1 MKKGRL
7 KGTRHFSFGFLIV
20 FFILLMAVFS
30 FVSLGGKAEA
40 AITQVGQSETFNFTG
55 GMQTFTVSVT
65 GYYNIELYGASGGNS
80 NTAAGYGRGGKV
92 AGTIYLKAGDV
103 LYIFVGGVGKEG
115 VGSDSG
121 GYNGGGNATGTFAG
135 GGGGGATDIRVG
147 GTSLVDRIMVAG
159 GGGGH
164 NDVNST
170 VIYGG
175 GNGGGLTGGNG
186 NCYDHGTVN
195 ISNTGK
201 GASQTAG
208 GALGTNSNASG
219 STSGSFGQGGNGGFN
234 NDGHSGGGGGGGYY
248 GGGGSA
254 WHAGAGG
261 GSSFISG
268 YEGCDA
274 VTRSGRHTGSSVH
287 FSGYVFTN
295 GSMVTGGAPA
305 GNGKAVITLTSTQP
319 QAGFTQQIDY
329 TGGLYAYKIPL
340 AGYYRV
346 TLYGAAAGYVA
357 TGWGSG
363 GSVTGVTFF
372 PAETLVYVYVGGAG
386 GANAG
391 GYNGGGTGG
400 GGGGGGATDIRV
412 GGISLYDRIMVAGGG
427 GGHNDSASTQGSSY
441 GNGGGLNGG
450 NGNYHPATAES
461 YTGKGG
467 GQASGGAGST
477 NATPAQNGSF
487 GKGGDGGV
495 NSDGHAGGGGG
506 GGYFGGG
513 GSVWHAGAGGGSSFI
528 SGYNGCNAM
537 DVNGI
542 LTGQPKHYSGYVFTS
557 ASMTQGGNTGNGRAV
572 FEHLTAQEF
581 QYTKEIAFTYNG
593 YAQAYTVTQSGLY
606 QITLYGA
613 SGGNSNIS
621 AGWGTGGMTT
631 GKIYLQSGT
640 TLYFYVGGAGKA
652 GAGTDTGGFN
662 GGGNGIGTTSNDGGG
677 GGGATDVRVGGTAL
691 INRIMVAGGGG
702 GHNDNASTQGS
713 AYGNGGGLT
722 GGEGNYHPSTAV
734 SYAGGGG
741 GQTFGGAGST
751 NKTPAQN
758 GSFGQGGNS
767 GINDDGHVGGGG
779 GGGYYGGG
787 GSVWHAGAGGGS
799 SFISGY
805 PGCDAVNQYGAH
817 TGTSTHFSGYTFFDA
832 NMTTGGRAG
841 NGCAVLTAIQL
852 DETPPSAPTL
862 TPDRSASSGYYY
874 DSVRVDFSGGADSGV
889 GFSRFEYRIGD
900 GSWTAGNSVVLS
912 SALTSGTE
920 SKTLTVRAYDKVNN
934 YSETQATYQF
944 DRTVYTI
951 TYHNVTAG
959 FTNPNPSG
967 YNVET
972 PVITL
977 QNINRDG
984 FTFGGFYNDA
994 GFISPASTSIP
1005 KGSRGNKAYY
1015 VKLTLNAPTAS
1026 LPSSATSTYGDTK
1039 TLTVVPYHTNSSVTY
1054 SYQWQIQPSGA
1065 SSFSDIPS
1073 ANAISYAYKT
1083 SATGI
1088 FSFRVTMRAHLDGF
1102 VSDPI
1107 MSGTLNLNVIRRD
1120 IYVYASA
1127 VVRTYGDQFV
1137 TPLPYTTSNDL
1148 VGEDTLYGALA
1159 CPDLKQE
1166 AGLYPITAGTIINE
1180 NNPNYNIIFQLN
1192 YYTVQRKDI
1201 TVEVNG
1207 ISTVYGDPLRTRY
1220 TYTATGFVNGDTAL
1234 EGELSC
1240 PSLQQKAGVYPIT
1253 AGTVT
1258 NENNKNYNIIYIGA
1272 DYVISRKSIYITAM
1286 PLYRV
1291 YGEALLTVFPYIRS
1305 DDLINGDILSGALFC
1320 PSLEQSAGSYPILQG
1335 TLNNANNPNYDIIYT
1350 GADYVINKLEIKAN
1364 PNAFAKI
1371 YGNPDPALTEVIL
1384 TGVGGETVTA
1394 VYTRE
1399 PGESAGS
1406 YDLLTVGFAEAQQN
1420 YTISFA
1426 EGGADGK
1433 FIINKRPITV
1443 TADGVNRIFGDPLEI
1458 EYTYQITSGS
1468 VVEGDTL
1475 LGELSCDVMQ
1485 AAGQYPITQGTL
1497 TNDNNPN
1504 YSITYVEGIYIIAKA
1519 SIGVTVPASAYFKVY
1534 GDSDLLMTAEATGI
1548 YGEAI
1553 TIAFVRQSGEDAGLY
1568 DIIGA
1573 ASLNGN
1579 YAAYIEGDSGKDKFE
1594 IRRRDITVV
1603 ANPAGHIYGEAD
1615 ATLTFTVNNLPSG
1628 YTVLGS
1634 LTREA
1639 GRNAGSYAILQG
1651 SVTDENNP
1659 NYAITFVGN
1668 TYTIYRRP
1676 ITVTAID
1683 TGHTYGDPEA
1693 PLCFDSG
1700 DIAEGDILQGT
1711 PEREAGDAYR
1721 PEGYAITQGSVTD
1734 ANNPNYRITFVNGT
1748 YRIYKRSLAVYP
1760 EVYTKTYG
1768 DPDPA
1773 FAQVVDGIPG
1783 EQVEVTFSAGGVSR
1797 AGTYPLISVSADD
1810 TNYSVYIPEG
1820 AEADKYIINR
1830 RPITVTAIAAGHIF
1844 GDADAPLN
1852 YDAVNLVSGD
1862 VLIGALTRE
1871 AGSFWR
1877 EGGYA
1882 ILQGSITNENNPDYD
1897 ITYIGATYTVHKR
1910 PVIVRALPSGH
1921 TYGEEGSNLPYTA
1934 ENAITTMPL
1943 KGSLAREEGVHW
1955 REEGYAILQGTL
1967 NNANNPDYDITYY
1980 GATYTIHKRPI
1991 EVRADSKSI
2000 VYGDVDVPLT
2010 YTAVNLVAGDTLI
2023 GSLIK
2028 EEGRD
2033 WREEGYA
2040 ILQGSITDENNPD
2053 YLITYYGA
2061 VYTIRK
2067 CNIAVT
2073 PSLFTKGYGEDDPE
2087 LIQTANGVSGE
2098 TFTVTFTR
2106 SNPETQSAG
2115 EYDISAIISVS
2126 DNNYT
2131 ATIAAGAGL
2140 RKFVIL
2146 RKDVTVTAR
2155 DAFHIY
2161 GDTDAPLE
2169 FGFTELAYGETSL
2182 NGSLAREEGNTYR
2195 EGGYRILQG
2204 TVDNLRNPNY
2214 NITFIE
2220 GVYTIKKRPVTI
2232 QAKDKTQPY
2241 GAAETP
2247 LEYEITEGS
2256 LIGGDT
2262 FTGAI
2267 IREPGIVVGEY
2278 AIRQGSLNNINYEI
2292 TFIPAVYTIV
2302 KARITVTAEPKSITY
2317 GDEDVPLTYTLTPGL
2332 FYNDT
2337 LSGALTR
2344 QAGDAANEE
2353 GYDICLGT
2361 LGNPNY
2367 EIEFIPAKYII
2378 YRKRITVTANEKRQV
2393 YGDPGQPLTYLT
2405 EGILKGELIG
2415 ALARE
2420 EGNNYRAEGYAI
2432 TQGTLTDEN
2441 NPNYRITFVGA
2452 RYYIDKRPITVTADN
2467 QTQIYGDEAKPLTYT
2482 ITSGSLA
2489 EGDSLAGELE
2499 RERGNLVRSYTI
2511 LGGSLTDPTLN
2522 PNYIIRFNIGTYT
2535 IAPRPVTVK
2544 ADDKSIVYGD
2554 NDVPLTY
2561 QITEG
2566 SLIGQDILQGALI
2579 RDSGRAAGVYAIRAG
2594 TLHNSNYAIS
2604 FVQGSYTIERRPV
2617 TVEAIPLTF
2626 TYGDTPDF
2634 GYTVIGLLEGDS
2646 LTGTP
2651 GIPGPNAG
2659 VYNITQGTLT
2669 NANNP
2674 DYDIQFVSAVCVVG
2688 RRPITVT
2695 LKPQSSEYGAPVII
2709 NSKAYTVTSGSL
2721 VAGDDP
2727 GVTIERVSQ
2736 SLMIGYYG
2744 LTASYTNQ
2752 NYEVTFIASYY
2763 EIKKIKPVIT
2773 VAHDYIEMAY
2783 TGKPYHIAAA
2793 ANTHAAIQYRINGQA
2808 VENSFAEAG
2817 TYRVTLTAGETDIH
2831 YSPDPVTVTIVI
2843 KPTAITG
2850 ENIIVYRQQ
2859 GFGDA
2864 SGLKIALTEREGEYA
2879 QYLTRTETLSD
2890 SYSIDFGGEAM
2901 ATIIKVKVPDALM
2914 GKGSVKLLI
2923 TEGEVTR
2930 VLNLSPD
2937 ANGFVSFEI
2946 SSSATVSF
2954 VAPMQSR
2961 STLTTVIGVAVAIAA
2976 IICVFLIVKG
2986 SASRRR

>member
-1 MKKGRL
+1 MKKVSIKA
-7 KGTRHFSFGFLIV
+7 KGLYVLLPAALLIFV
-20 FFILLMAVFS
+20 VAFTFMPGKNSAQPPANAAVS
-30 FVSLGGKAEA
+30 GGIYPGSGYSGQYGYTISGLEQYVSLFSIGTHFYMTFDKIGTQIRSETELGGYGSGEQGTIRAVSIIELKDEMPSLFGSVRFQITASMFQHGNEWQKSDQIRMNVESSNSVYGNHNEKDGSNWPLKLAREQTNSSNSWEVWHEGNISGKYLRISIEIWGWKEVNMKVHNFRLIFNPTPISLWKQGGKADWGTLTRA
-40 AITQVGQSETFNFTG
+40 GTASLATG
-55 GMQTFTVSVT
+55 CST
-65 GYYNIELYGASGGNS
+65 YNDPSGAYWISGA
-80 NTAAGYGRGGKV
+80 TAAGNGDCRYNENYNFNDGITRNQN
-92 AGTIYLKAGDV
+92 GTPDNEL
-103 LYIFVGGVGKEG
+103 
-115 VGSDSG
+115 
-121 GYNGGGNATGTFAG
+121 
-135 GGGGGATDIRVG
+135 
-147 GTSLVDRIMVAG
+147 IM
-159 GGGGH
+159 
-164 NDVNST
+164 D
-170 VIYGG
+170 
-175 GNGGGLTGGNG
+175 
-186 NCYDHGTVN
+186 
-195 ISNTGK
+195 
-201 GASQTAG
+201 
-208 GALGTNSNASG
+208 
-219 STSGSFGQGGNGGFN
+219 QGGNGQNRKLMHLLTIPLSADIQSEIAAGRITMTFTTYLGNRQLDDATSWIFIAWGSGSKNLEGFYTSKVAFSSRTN
-234 NDGHSGGGGGGGYY
+234 GKGAYWHYMSASLSGAVSGVTHVRVGLMQVR
-248 GGGGSA
+248 GSN
-254 WHAGAGG
+254 
-261 GSSFISG
+261 
-268 YEGCDA
+268 
-274 VTRSGRHTGSSVH
+274 SSVH
-287 FSGYVFTN
+287 SE
-295 GSMVTGGAPA
+295 
-305 GNGKAVITLTSTQP
+305 
-319 QAGFTQQIDY
+319 
-329 TGGLYAYKIPL
+329 
-340 AGYYRV
+340 
-346 TLYGAAAGYVA
+346 LYGKEMALKITPSISVKANNVSKIYGDSDPGLTYTITAGKLL
-357 TGWGSG
+357 GGDSLSGSLTRASG
-363 GSVTGVTFF
+363 NT
-372 PAETLVYVYVGGAG
+372 VG
-386 GANAG
+386 
-391 GYNGGGTGG
+391 
-400 GGGGGGATDIRV
+400 
-412 GGISLYDRIMVAGGG
+412 
-427 GGHNDSASTQGSSY
+427 
-441 GNGGGLNGG
+441 
-450 NGNYHPATAES
+450 S
-461 YTGKGG
+461 YT
-467 GQASGGAGST
+467 
-477 NATPAQNGSF
+477 
-487 GKGGDGGV
+487 
-495 NSDGHAGGGGG
+495 
-506 GGYFGGG
+506 
-513 GSVWHAGAGGGSSFI
+513 I
-528 SGYNGCNAM
+528 S
-537 DVNGI
+537 
-542 LTGQPKHYSGYVFTS
+542 Q
-557 ASMTQGGNTGNGRAV
+557 
-572 FEHLTAQEF
+572 
-581 QYTKEIAFTYNG
+581 
-593 YAQAYTVTQSGLY
+593 
-606 QITLYGA
+606 
-613 SGGNSNIS
+613 
-621 AGWGTGGMTT
+621 
-631 GKIYLQSGT
+631 
-640 TLYFYVGGAGKA
+640 
-652 GAGTDTGGFN
+652 
-662 GGGNGIGTTSNDGGG
+662 
-677 GGGATDVRVGGTAL
+677 
-691 INRIMVAGGGG
+691 
-702 GHNDNASTQGS
+702 
-713 AYGNGGGLT
+713 GGLT
-722 GGEGNYHPSTAV
+722 
-734 SYAGGGG
+734 
-741 GQTFGGAGST
+741 
-751 NKTPAQN
+751 
-758 GSFGQGGNS
+758 
-767 GINDDGHVGGGG
+767 
-779 GGGYYGGG
+779 
-787 GSVWHAGAGGGS
+787 
-799 SFISGY
+799 
-805 PGCDAVNQYGAH
+805 
-817 TGTSTHFSGYTFFDA
+817 
-832 NMTTGGRAG
+832 
-841 NGCAVLTAIQL
+841 
-852 DETPPSAPTL
+852 
-862 TPDRSASSGYYY
+862 
-874 DSVRVDFSGGADSGV
+874 
-889 GFSRFEYRIGD
+889 
-900 GSWTAGNSVVLS
+900 
-912 SALTSGTE
+912 
-920 SKTLTVRAYDKVNN
+920 
-934 YSETQATYQF
+934 
-944 DRTVYTI
+944 
-951 TYHNVTAG
+951 
-959 FTNPNPSG
+959 
-967 YNVET
+967 
-972 PVITL
+972 
-977 QNINRDG
+977 
-984 FTFGGFYNDA
+984 
-994 GFISPASTSIP
+994 
-1005 KGSRGNKAYY
+1005 
-1015 VKLTLNAPTAS
+1015 
-1026 LPSSATSTYGDTK
+1026 
-1039 TLTVVPYHTNSSVTY
+1039 
-1054 SYQWQIQPSGA
+1054 
-1065 SSFSDIPS
+1065 
-1073 ANAISYAYKT
+1073 
-1083 SATGI
+1083 
-1088 FSFRVTMRAHLDGF
+1088 
-1102 VSDPI
+1102 
-1107 MSGTLNLNVIRRD
+1107 
-1120 IYVYASA
+1120 
-1127 VVRTYGDQFV
+1127 
-1137 TPLPYTTSNDL
+1137 
-1148 VGEDTLYGALA
+1148 
-1159 CPDLKQE
+1159 
-1166 AGLYPITAGTIINE
+1166 
-1180 NNPNYNIIFQLN
+1180 NPNYNISFSNGTFTIN
-1192 YYTVQRKDI
+1192 PRPI
-1201 TVEVNG
+1201 TVAANHSQGKVYG
-1207 ISTVYGDPLRTRY
+1207 DSDPVLTYTISAGNLVGSDSLSGALARQAGEAVGTYPINRGNLANSNYDINFLGSDFTITQRPITVIADPKEKVYGDPDPALTYRITGGNLVGSDTLSGAITRQEGETVGGY
-1220 TYTATGFVNGDTAL
+1220 IIQKGSLGNGNYSITFVDSVLTITPRQISVAANAASKTYGDPDPAELTYRITSGNLVNGDSFSGAL
-1234 EGELSC
+1234 QRQPGEDARSYTINKHTLSLSENYTLNYISASFTIT
-1240 PSLQQKAGVYPIT
+1240 PRQIMVAADNKSKIYGQPDPGLTYSIVSGSLAFSDTFTGNVARVGGESVGFYTIHQNDLRLSSNYTLLFTNGAFTIERRPITIKGDTVSKIYGEADPAFTYSIT
-1253 AGTVT
+1253 AGSLVGSDKLSGTLARDAGDNAGT
-1258 NENNKNYNIIYIGA
+1258 YNI
-1272 DYVISRKSIYITAM
+1272 T
-1286 PLYRV
+1286 
-1291 YGEALLTVFPYIRS
+1291 
-1305 DDLINGDILSGALFC
+1305 
-1320 PSLEQSAGSYPILQG
+1320 QG
-1335 TLNNANNPNYDIIYT
+1335 TVNNTHNPNYDIT
-1350 GADYVINKLEIKAN
+1350 YVNGQLTILTYEIAVT
-1364 PNAFAKI
+1364 PSLFTKI
-1371 YGNPDPALTEVIL
+1371 YGEDDPELTEEIQ
-1384 TGVGGETVTA
+1384 TGINGETVTV

-1399 PGESAGS
+1399 EGENAGS
-1406 YDLLTVGFAEAQQN
+1406 YSLLTVDFAEPQQN
-1420 YTISFA
+1420 YTVTFA
-1426 EGGADGK
+1426 EGSAEGK
-1433 FIINKRPITV
+1433 FAIGRRPITV
-1443 TADGVNRIFGDPLEI
+1443 TADSINRIFGEPLI
-1458 EYTYQITSGS
+1458 YEYTYRITSGS
-1468 VVEGDTL
+1468 LAFSDTL
-1475 LGELSCDVMQ
+1475 SGELACEAVQ
-1485 AAGQYPITQGTL
+1485 AAGRYPISQGTL
-1497 TNDNNPN
+1497 TDENNPN
-1504 YSITYVEGIYIIAKA
+1504 YAITFVGAFYNISKA
-1519 SIGVTVPASAYFKVY
+1519 SIGVSVPKNTYYKIF
-1534 GDSDLLMTAEATGI
+1534 AEDDPQLTHETDGV
-1548 YGEAI
+1548 GEKF
-1553 TIAFVRQSGEDAGLY
+1553 FVTFTREPGEDAGFY
-1568 DIIGA
+1568 DIVSV
-1573 ASLNGN
+1573 ASQDPN
-1579 YAAYIEGDSGKDKFE
+1579 YQVYIQGDSGKDSFE
-1594 IRRRDITVV
+1594 IRRRQITVF

-1615 ATLTFTVNNLPSG
+1615 AIITFSVANLPSG
-1628 YTVLGS
+1628 YTVAGTLS
-1634 LTREA
+1634 REE
-1639 GRNAGSYAILQG
+1639 GKDVNTYQILQG

-1693 PLCFDSG
+1693 PLYFDSG

-2353 GYDICLGT
+2353 GYDIYLGT